1 MNLFR
6 YICTFLPLCILA
18 DDRLRLNHADMLENI
33 TVKGQAIQILTGN
46 VKFTKRNMVITCDRA
61 KYREKTG
68 QGSMTG
74 KTKVIKEELTLTC
87 DSLHFD
93 SPNDILKTF
102 GSTHIWDKD
111 YDLFSDSLN
120 YFTELN
126 RGEALGNARLKQ
138 KDQIITADLLHYE
151 KAPESDAVSYE
162 AIGHVIIQEEERTA
176 TCGKAIYSQ
185 ENETTHLYL
194 DPQVETDT
202 RTLSCLLY
210 TSDAADE

>member
-6 YICTFLPLCILA
+6 YICIFLPLCILA

-93 SPNDILKTF
+93 SPNDILKTYGKPSDVEVDEKEEVF
-102 GSTHIWDKD
+102 YITYQKYAFDD
-111 YDLFSDSLN
+111 NAFSSVERE
-120 YFTELN
+120 ELW
-126 RGEALGNARLKQ
+126 L
-138 KDQIITADLLHYE
+138 
-151 KAPESDAVSYE
+151 
-162 AIGHVIIQEEERTA
+162 EE
-176 TCGKAIYSQ
+176 
-185 ENETTHLYL
+185 L
-194 DPQVETDT
+194 PQ
-202 RTLSCLLY
+202 
-210 TSDAADE
+210 